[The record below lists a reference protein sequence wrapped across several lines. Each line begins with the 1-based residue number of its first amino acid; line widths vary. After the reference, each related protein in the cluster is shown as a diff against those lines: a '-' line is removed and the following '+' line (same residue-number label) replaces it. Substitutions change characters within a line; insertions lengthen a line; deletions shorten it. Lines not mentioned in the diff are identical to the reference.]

1 MELFDFINSD
11 EFRVCLERDYQE
23 LNGVIEA
30 GCWKAAHVIAGSI
43 VEAILIDYL
52 DSTDFKKR
60 TRIDPLTLDL
70 SQAIEASVNDKIL
83 SDKAAGLAHVV
94 RGYRNL
100 IHPGRVLRLGETVD
114 GDGARVAQALVNIVA
129 KEVSAKVQA
138 VSGYTAKQIVSK
150 VEKDP
155 SAVSILTHLLNSC
168 SPIECERLLIT
179 VLPTRFREVSNDPL
193 AEYDTNRVCAAL
205 QAAFRAAFEFAT
217 EEIKRRVMKRYVTI
231 LKEESGD
238 LVREYEEA
246 FVCAPDVQFLDPNDA
261 ALVKTHLL
269 ARLAEDAS
277 IPVLKIVD
285 GLARFATRDDI
296 NKFVDPLV
304 RLAHRSRSAPLSQ
317 TATQVLRRAYFSTTE
332 EQDSWIIERLDAWV
346 KMYKERGRDAP
357 AQIVEEIKTTFGPFE
372 GPFAKE

>member
-70 SQAIEASVNDKIL
+70 SRAIEASVNDKIL

-155 SAVSILTHLLNSC
+155 SAVSILTHLLKSC

-179 VLPTRFREVSNDPL
+179 VLPTRFREVSNDPF
-193 AEYDTNRVCAAL
+193 AEYDTKRVCAAL

-238 LVREYEEA
+238 LVCEYEEA
-246 FVCAPDVQFLDPNDA
+246 FVCAPDVEFLDPDDA

-277 IPVLKIVD
+277 IPVLNIVD
-285 GLARFATRDDI
+285 GLARFATKIGR
-296 NKFVDPLV
+296 
-304 RLAHRSRSAPLSQ
+304 AH
-317 TATQVLRRAYFSTTE
+317 V
-332 EQDSWIIERLDAWV
+332 
-346 KMYKERGRDAP
+346 
-357 AQIVEEIKTTFGPFE
+357 
-372 GPFAKE
+372 